1 MARSS
6 HCSGAA
12 HDGCTQRRTRPSPTA
27 LPVAISVLWTPPTV
41 ATPRAAAGSSM
52 LFRARTRRSLSR
64 GLECC
69 SSIVFDAVLCV
80 SRAGCGVKC
89 TTIPPVDGVVARTH
103 DVVCAGVAAGDPR
116 FKMRRSCRVVS
127 CRVVRRAGLAGGAA
141 SERGQSKFRTTA
153 TVSRRKCKNCTP
165 PTSKHTAE
173 SVDPSATSPSWQNQT
188 QATKGCSVLDS

>member
-6 HCSGAA
+6 HCSVTHVRRRRRCCARNGTANGNCNGAA

-80 SRAGCGVKC
+80 SRAGCVVKC

-103 DVVCAGVAAGDPR
+103 DVVCAGVAAGDLR
-116 FKMRRSCRVVS
+116 FKTRRSCRPT
-127 CRVVRRAGLAGGAA
+127 CWFEPAGGAA

-165 PTSKHTAE
+165 PTSKHTA
-173 SVDPSATSPSWQNQT
+173 
-188 QATKGCSVLDS
+188 